1 MPSNAER
8 EKSRRDESQQE
19 ETRDFNNTRRVSI
32 SFGSGGPGDDK
43 GKKSERQSRRP
54 SLLRKKRMKNETK
67 EAPGVVIM
75 YGYLE
80 SRAKDRS
87 WQTPE

>member
-8 EKSRRDESQQE
+8 EKSCRDESQQYE
-19 ETRDFNNTRRVSI
+19 ARDFNNTRQVSI

-54 SLLRKKRMKNETK
+54 SLLRTKSMINKTK

-75 YGYLE
+75 YGCLE
-80 SRAKDRS
+80 SRAKYRS
-87 WQTPE
+87 